1 MQEFVM
7 PKALTAVYAGRREE
21 GKTTVKKRFS
31 ADRQTDTANS
41 GRRVFQS
48 RGAKRRNHKWR
59 EHRFQTKGIHLESGD
74 SSSEF
79 IED

>member
-1 MQEFVM
+1 M
-7 PKALTAVYAGRREE
+7 PKALTAMYAGRREE

-48 RGAKRRNHKWR
+48 RGAKRRSHKWR
-59 EHRFQTKGIHLESGD
+59 EHGFQTKGIQLESGD